1 MNTDDI
7 EILDDFS
14 GGETPSNPV
23 PNQPSAPAPV
33 APAAPEPAP
42 TKPGEPPAILWD
54 EEPAAPVTPEP
65 SANPWDPEPA
75 APVAPV
81 APVVPETP
89 APAPTPDPLMEIDAK
104 PIPEFEPVSAPTP
117 DLGPAPESVSEFEK
131 MVNEAPT
138 VASEEPKQEANSDL
152 YYVPP
157 SAPESNPA
165 PNNQSYENGFN
176 SSDYAGDAN
185 NDLVQS
191 NGDNTQDLTITAVYP
206 NGLAVDKNEEIEN
219 TQVIKPKK
227 KGSGDLPLIIIVAVL
242 AITLV
247 VLLIVFYL

>member
-23 PNQPSAPAPV
+23 EQNVNPTPVEV
-33 APAAPEPAP
+33 APAIPDVAATTTT

-54 EEPAAPVTPEP
+54 TEEPAPV
-65 SANPWDPEPA
+65 AA
-75 APVAPV
+75 APVAPEP
-81 APVVPETP
+81 PV
-89 APAPTPDPLMEIDAK
+89 APAPTSDPLMEINAR
-104 PIPEFEPVSAPTP
+104 PIPAFEPVSAPEPVMAP
-117 DLGPAPESVSEFEK
+117 DPGPAPESVSEFER
-131 MVNEAPT
+131 MVNEAPN
-138 VASEEPKQEANSDL
+138 VAAEETKPADNADL

-157 SAPESNPA
+157 TSPTPA
-165 PNNQSYENGFN
+165 PNNQSYENGFDR
-176 SSDYAGDAN
+176 SDYVGDAN

-191 NGDNTQDLTITAVYP
+191 NGDNTDLTITAVYP